1 MARESRESTTLDSHS
16 AEDQMELLVI
26 KVEQEEASPLAEEAS
41 WLGSPGPDRSRQ
53 RFRAFRYPEAAG
65 PRQALSRLRELCRQW
80 LRPDMHS
87 KEQILEL
94 LVLEQ
99 FLTILPGELQAW
111 VREQHPDSGEEVVAL
126 LEYLDR
132 QLDDTPPQ
140 VPDDD
145 DGQDLLCSKAVLLA
159 SAQGSESSQME
170 PLGPLLKQESLGSLH
185 SEVRVTQAGHCG
197 EDGVT
202 TTRLTSELQ
211 GLLKME
217 DVVPVL
223 SPRWTEQDSSQ
234 MNFYKDEMQEN
245 SGSLVSLDQD
255 MQTKVR
261 DLSGA
266 EEYTEQK
273 PEQTVCFLGEDTV
286 QIPTGAEASEQEG
299 KSQTTQKTAT
309 ANRRFYCRE
318 CGKSFAQSSGLSKH
332 KRIHTGLKPY
342 ECEECGKA
350 FIGSSALIIHQ
361 RVHTGEK
368 PYECEECGK
377 AFSHSSDLI
386 KHQRTHT
393 GEKPY
398 ECDDCGKT
406 FTQSCSLL
414 EHHRIHTGEKPY
426 QCNMCPKAFRRS
438 SHLLRHQ
445 RTHTGDKDFF
455 VPEPYWESQSRVE
468 SHWENIE
475 TPVSYQCNDCER
487 SFSRITSLIEHQK
500 VHTGEKP
507 FECQTCGKGFTRPS
521 YLIQH
526 QRRHTGKKPS
536 VTATPAVH
544 SEVGVQLSLN

>member
-1 MARESRESTTLDSHS
+1 
-16 AEDQMELLVI
+16 MELLVI
-26 KVEQEEASPLAEEAS
+26 KVEQEEASPLAEETS

-111 VREQHPDSGEEVVAL
+111 V
-126 LEYLDR
+126 
-132 QLDDTPPQ
+132 
-140 VPDDD
+140 PDDD
-145 DGQDLLCSKAVLLA
+145 DGQELLCSKAVLLT

-170 PLGPLLKQESLGSLH
+170 PVEPLLKQESLGSLP
-185 SEVRVTQAGHCG
+185 SEVRVTHVGHCG

-202 TTRLTSELQ
+202 ATRLTSELQ

-217 DVVPVL
+217 DVAPVL

-234 MNFYKDEMQEN
+234 MNLYKDGMQEH

-261 DLSGA
+261 DLPRA
-266 EEYTEQK
+266 EEYRDQK

-286 QIPTGAEASEQEG
+286 PIPTGAEASEQEG
-299 KSQTTQKTAT
+299 KLQAAQKSAT
-309 ANRRFYCRE
+309 GTRRFYCRE

-526 QRRHTGKKPS
+526 QRRHTGKKTS
-536 VTATPAVH
+536 VTVTPAVH

>member
-26 KVEQEEASPLAEEAS
+26 KVEQEEASPLAEETS

-126 LEYLDR
+126 LEYLER
-132 QLDDTPPQ
+132 QLDETPPQ

-145 DGQDLLCSKAVLLA
+145 DGQELLCSKAVLLT

-170 PLGPLLKQESLGSLH
+170 PMEPLLKQESLGSLP
-185 SEVRVTQAGHCG
+185 SEVRVTQGPHCG

-202 TTRLTSELQ
+202 APRLTSELQ

-217 DVVPVL
+217 DVAPVL
-223 SPRWTEQDSSQ
+223 SPRWTEQDPSQ
-234 MNFYKDEMQEN
+234 MNLYKEGLQEN
-245 SGSLVSLDQD
+245 PGSLVSL
-255 MQTKVR
+255 
-261 DLSGA
+261 
-266 EEYTEQK
+266 
-273 PEQTVCFLGEDTV
+273 
-286 QIPTGAEASEQEG
+286 GAEASEQEG
-299 KSQTTQKTAT
+299 KLQTTQKTAT
-309 ANRRFYCRE
+309 GNRRFYCRE

-445 RTHTGDKDFF
+445 RTHTGDKDYF

-526 QRRHTGKKPS
+526 QRRHTGKKTS
-536 VTATPAVH
+536 VTVTPAVR